1 MNLKNS
7 KIVKSIAAGA
17 AVLGTAAVLV
27 TATVWARQE
36 SWEEGWRP
44 HRFARMHRAF
54 GGGFDGF
61 ALRQLDLTDEQ
72 REQIRSIR
80 EQNREAARAVGQKL
94 MTARQGLRDAATAE
108 TMDEAAIRAAA
119 GALATA
125 EAEAAINHARVHAQ
139 VWKVLTP
146 EQQAKA
152 KELREQRRARRPAGR
167 GEGLF

>member
-7 KIVKSIAAGA
+7 KIAKSIAAGA
-17 AVLGTAAVLV
+17 VVLLTAAVLV

-36 SWEEGWRP
+36 SGDEGCGP
-44 HRFARMHRAF
+44 RFGRMHRAF

-61 ALRQLDLTDEQ
+61 ALRQLDLTDDQ

-80 EQNREAARAVGQKL
+80 EQNRESARAVGQKV
-94 MTARQGLRDAATAE
+94 MAARKGLRDAAAAE
-108 TMDEAAIRAAA
+108 TIDEAAIREAANV
-119 GALATA
+119 LATA
-125 EAEAAINHARVHAQ
+125 EAEAAINHARIHAQ

-167 GEGLF
+167 GDGLF